1 MLEKLLMGLSM
12 MWKQLLIDLPTW
24 SWSHIALSIVIV
36 ILWLVALFKYI
47 VFGKEIREKIED
59 SINNVEEDNPF
70 ITHAVT
76 ATSLALNFFIPKTKL
91 ITPFV
96 KPWVEGSL
104 QEAFRKDKLTE
115 GQKISISSLRFLSL
129 FCIVVAAMI
138 GVCLIWSFG
147 GWSFW
152 KVTGYFLLYVF
163 FCSASTFPS
172 IPINGIL
179 DDR

>member
-1 MLEKLLMGLSM
+1 MAHFIFSVVVVL
-12 MWKQLLIDLPTW
+12 
-24 SWSHIALSIVIV
+24 
-36 ILWLVALFKYI
+36 LWLVAWGIYL
-47 VFGKEIREKIED
+47 VFGKDLKREMEEIENSD
-59 SINNVEEDNPF
+59 PNQNNPF
-70 ITHAVT
+70 ITAVMGIGGS
-76 ATSLALNFFIPKTKL
+76 AISIFFPDTKP
-91 ITPFV
+91 IVDGV
-96 KPWVEGSL
+96 KPLAEKGL

-115 GQKISISSLRFLSL
+115 GQKILISSLRFLSL
-129 FCIVVAAMI
+129 FFIVVAAVI
-138 GVCLIWSFG
+138 GVCLIWSFN

>member
-1 MLEKLLMGLSM
+1 MAHFIFSVVVVL
-12 MWKQLLIDLPTW
+12 
-24 SWSHIALSIVIV
+24 
-36 ILWLVALFKYI
+36 LWLVAWGIYL
-47 VFGKEIREKIED
+47 VFGKNLKREMEEIENSD
-59 SINNVEEDNPF
+59 SNQNNPF
-70 ITHAVT
+70 ITA
-76 ATSLALNFFIPKTKL
+76 AMGIGGAAISIFFLDTKP
-91 ITPFV
+91 IVDGV
-96 KPWVEGSL
+96 KPLAEKGL

-115 GQKISISSLRFLSL
+115 GQKISISGLRFLSL

-138 GVCLIWSFG
+138 GVCLIWSFN

-163 FCSASTFPS
+163 FCSASIFPN

>member
-1 MLEKLLMGLSM
+1 MEG
-12 MWKQLLIDLPTW
+12 
-24 SWSHIALSIVIV
+24 
-36 ILWLVALFKYI
+36 
-47 VFGKEIREKIED
+47 IENSD
-59 SINNVEEDNPF
+59 PNQNNPF
-70 ITHAVT
+70 ITAVMGIGG
-76 ATSLALNFFIPKTKL
+76 AAISIFSQKPNHVDG
-91 ITPFV
+91 V
-96 KPWVEGSL
+96 KPLADKGL

-115 GQKISISSLRFLSL
+115 GQKILISSLRFLSL

-138 GVCLIWSFG
+138 GVCLIWSFN

-163 FCSASTFPS
+163 FCSASTFIS

>member
-70 ITHAVT
+70 ITM
-76 ATSLALNFFIPKTKL
+76 L
-91 ITPFV
+91 
-96 KPWVEGSL
+96 
-104 QEAFRKDKLTE
+104 
-115 GQKISISSLRFLSL
+115 
-129 FCIVVAAMI
+129 
-138 GVCLIWSFG
+138 
-147 GWSFW
+147 
-152 KVTGYFLLYVF
+152 
-163 FCSASTFPS
+163 
-172 IPINGIL
+172 
-179 DDR
+179 

>member
-1 MLEKLLMGLSM
+1 MVHFIFS
-12 MWKQLLIDLPTW
+12 
-24 SWSHIALSIVIV
+24 VV
-36 ILWLVALFKYI
+36 VVFLWLVAWGIYL
-47 VFGKEIREKIED
+47 VFGKSLKEEMEGIENSD
-59 SINNVEEDNPF
+59 PNQNNPF
-70 ITHAVT
+70 ITA
-76 ATSLALNFFIPKTKL
+76 AMGIGGAAISIFFSDTKP
-91 ITPFV
+91 IVDGV
-96 KPWVEGSL
+96 KPLADKGL

-115 GQKISISSLRFLSL
+115 GQKILISSLRFLSL
-129 FCIVVAAMI
+129 FCIIVAAMI